1 MIGKI
6 KYALYGPKLHAY
18 NFILS
23 HTDDTL
29 LKTMPDV
36 NQAVGRTIA
45 AGHVALALAVF
56 TFLCSLLLSL
66 A

>member
-36 NQAVGRTIA
+36 NQA
-45 AGHVALALAVF
+45 
-56 TFLCSLLLSL
+56 LL
-66 A
+66 